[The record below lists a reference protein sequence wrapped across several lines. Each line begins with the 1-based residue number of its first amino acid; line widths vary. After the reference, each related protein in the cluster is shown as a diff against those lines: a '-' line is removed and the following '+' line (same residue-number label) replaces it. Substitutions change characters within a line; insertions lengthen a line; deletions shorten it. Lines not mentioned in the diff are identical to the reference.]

1 MAATYKATDRTKV
14 RRMPKRGVYDREVVH
29 RIIDEAIVC
38 HIGVVVD
45 GKPRVIPTAVLR
57 IDEYV
62 YVHGSVNSQ
71 LLKALAAGAPAC
83 ITISHIDG
91 LVAARSGFNCAVDYR
106 SVVLFARAEDITE
119 NGEKAKVFDKFVDH
133 ILPGHKVRPPNRKE
147 LNATMILR
155 FPIVEV
161 SAKVRDTG
169 VNDFEEDLA
178 LDFWAGT
185 IPMKTV
191 FGPARSCK
199 KLKPGI
205 EIPDYARARA

>member
-1 MAATYKATDRTKV
+1 MAATYKATERTRV

-29 RIIDEAIVC
+29 KIIDEAIVC
-38 HIGVVVD
+38 HIGVSVD

-57 IDEYV
+57 IDEFI
-62 YVHGSVNSQ
+62 YVHGSINSQ
-71 LLKALAAGAPAC
+71 LLKALAAGAQAC
-83 ITISHIDG
+83 ITITHIDG

-106 SVVLFARAEDITE
+106 SVVIFAQAEDIKDAK
-119 NGEKAKVFDKFVDH
+119 EKAAVFDRFVEH
-133 ILPGHKVRPPNRKE
+133 IVPGHKVRPPNKKE
-147 LNATMILR
+147 LNATKILR

-178 LDFWAGT
+178 LDNWAGT

-191 FGPARSCK
+191 FGPPKSCK
-199 KLKPGI
+199 KLRPEI
-205 EIPDYARARA
+205 AIPDYAKARA

>member
-1 MAATYKATDRTKV
+1 MAATYKTTERTKV

-29 RIIDEAIVC
+29 RIIDEAIVG

-57 IDEYV
+57 IDEFI

-106 SVVLFARAEDITE
+106 SVVLFAQAEDITD
-119 NGEKAKVFDKFVDH
+119 NAEKAKVFDKFVDH
-133 ILPGHKVRPPNRKE
+133 ILPGHKVRPPTRKE
-147 LNATMILR
+147 LNATKILR

-191 FGPARSCK
+191 FGPPRSCK

-205 EIPDYARARA
+205 GIPDYARARA